1 MGDLHVGRGV
11 TIPANELAVRFS
23 RSGGPGGQNVNRR
36 ATRVEVVFDV
46 DASAA
51 LKPEQRRRVRK
62 ALRSRIDTRGR
73 LRVVSQDERS
83 QGQNRERALETL
95 RRLLYDA
102 LKPPPPPRVKTRP
115 TAGARER
122 RLAAK
127 KVRSKLKLNRAR
139 PPEE

>member
-1 MGDLHVGRGV
+1 MDDLRVGRGV
-11 TIPANELAVRFS
+11 TIPASELAVRFS

-36 ATRVEVVFDV
+36 STRVEVVYDFGG
-46 DASAA
+46 STA
-51 LKPEQRRRVRK
+51 LTSEQRRRVRA
-62 ALRSRIDTRGR
+62 ALRPRIDARGR

-83 QGQNRERALETL
+83 QAQNRERAMETL

-115 TAGARER
+115 SAGAREK

-127 KVRSKLKLNRAR
+127 KVRSKVKQNRAR
-139 PPEE
+139 PSEE